1 MEVVE
6 DTKKPEDVVQ
16 EQEKQQEKQQ
26 EQKQIKL
33 VDVEIKDENTALNVL
48 VSFVQYAHAKGV
60 FGIQESAK
68 IWECINKFQ
77 GPR

>member
-16 EQEKQQEKQQ
+16 EQEKQQ

>member
-6 DTKKPEDVVQ
+6 DTKKTEGLVQ
-16 EQEKQQEKQQ
+16 GQEKQE
-26 EQKQIKL
+26 EQKQVKL

-48 VSFVQYAHAKGV
+48 VSFVQHAHARGV

>member
-6 DTKKPEDVVQ
+6 DILKNQKVLFKNKKN
-16 EQEKQQEKQQ
+16 KK
-26 EQKQIKL
+26 QKQIKL

>member
-6 DTKKPEDVVQ
+6 DTKKSENLVQ
-16 EQEKQQEKQQ
+16 GQE
-26 EQKQIKL
+26 EQKQVKL

-48 VSFVQYAHAKGV
+48 VSFVQHAHARGV

>member
-16 EQEKQQEKQQ
+16 EQEKQQ

-48 VSFVQYAHAKGV
+48 VSFVNLANKRGA
-60 FGIQESAK
+60 FSLQESAK
-68 IWECINKFQ
+68 IWECVTQFQ
-77 GPR
+77 KGAL

>member
-6 DTKKPEDVVQ
+6 DTKKPEDIVQ
-16 EQEKQQEKQQ
+16 GQ

-48 VSFVQYAHAKGV
+48 VSFVQHAHSRGV